1 MKPGPDP
8 VKAPDSQPQGRLA
21 GLETWLHARREA
33 LRTWAVRGPVTL
45 GLFEFV
51 AFGIKQAWACLFGAL
66 MLGLLLAT
74 FVVYPADAALH
85 RYDFLTL
92 AAVAIQVAMIATK
105 LESWEEV
112 RVIAVFH
119 LVGTVMEIFKVEAGS
134 WVYPGS
140 EEAALVIAG
149 VPLFSGF
156 MYASV
161 GSYLARV
168 WRIFDFRWD
177 RFPPLW
183 LQGLLAIAVYLNF
196 FAHHYTIDIRYLLFA
211 ASALIYGPCVVWFRP
226 DRVHRPMPLLL
237 GLVLVALFIWFA
249 ENIGTFAR
257 AWSYP
262 DQDGGWHPVSLAKL
276 GSWYLLMIIS
286 FTLVA
291 AVHRASPPDTSEKK
305 PT

>member
-1 MKPGPDP
+1 M
-8 VKAPDSQPQGRLA
+8 
-21 GLETWLHARREA
+21 RREA
-33 LRTWAVRGPVTL
+33 FRAAFVRGPVTL
-45 GLFEFV
+45 ALFEFV

-74 FVVYPADAALH
+74 FLVYPADAGLH

-92 AAVAIQVAMIATK
+92 CALAIQVAMIATR

-140 EEAALVIAG
+140 EEAFLVIAG

-177 RFPPLW
+177 RFAPLW
-183 LQGLLAIAVYLNF
+183 LQGLLTLAVYVNF
-196 FAHHYTIDIRYLLFA
+196 FAHHYTIDIRWLLFA
-211 ASALIYGPCVVWFRP
+211 ASALIYGPCIVWFRP
-226 DRVHRPMPLLL
+226 DRAHRPMPLLL

-249 ENIGTFAR
+249 ENVGTFAR
-257 AWSYP
+257 AWAYP
-262 DQDGGWHPVSLAKL
+262 GQEDGWHPVSLAKL

-291 AVHRASPPDTSEKK
+291 AVHRASPPDRQEKK
-305 PT
+305 IP